1 MSAWPALTK
10 ALEMINVI
18 SRGKL
23 RENDDHG
30 TCHGQKPPY
39 MRKSVY
45 LS

>member
-1 MSAWPALTK
+1 MSAWPALMK

-23 RENDDHG
+23 TEKDDHC
-30 TCHGQKPPY
+30 TSHWQEHPQ